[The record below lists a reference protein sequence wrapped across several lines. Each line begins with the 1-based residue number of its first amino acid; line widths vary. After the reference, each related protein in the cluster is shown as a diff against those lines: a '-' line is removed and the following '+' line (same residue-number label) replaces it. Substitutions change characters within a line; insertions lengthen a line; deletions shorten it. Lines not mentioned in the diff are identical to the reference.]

1 MMISASWTMQPTT
14 DIRRGDANNVRLCPP
29 PDSAILACSEF
40 WTVTS
45 PVFGRHYA
53 MFLFVIGLYGTRQ
66 HTDIMV
72 ANGSLHTLI

>member
-14 DIRRGDANNVRLCPP
+14 DIKRGTPIMYVYAPP

-66 HTDIMV
+66 HTEI
-72 ANGSLHTLI
+72 